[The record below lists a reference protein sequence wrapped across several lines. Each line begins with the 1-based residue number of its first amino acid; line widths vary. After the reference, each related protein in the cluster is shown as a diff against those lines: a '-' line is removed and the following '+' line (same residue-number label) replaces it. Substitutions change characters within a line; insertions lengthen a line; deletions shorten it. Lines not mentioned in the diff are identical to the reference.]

1 MLNLE
6 ANSFASVRFALFGF
20 DPNKHEQVRSRL
32 VSVGGVDVGEYG
44 PDCTHVIV
52 DKLVYDDPI
61 CIAARS
67 DGKSLVNSLWVD
79 HSLDVGVPVETYP
92 IMYRPVK
99 DFNGIPGAKGC
110 VMCLTGY
117 QRHDRDDIMT
127 LVGLMGAQFSKPLVA
142 NRVTHLICYKFEG
155 EKYELAQKMKKIK
168 LINHRWL
175 EDCLKAWKLLPE
187 ENYSKSG
194 YELEM
199 ESEAKDS
206 EDEMPDHD
214 TKLIRGS
221 PHNLQPKSPVN
232 QNTPLTAGRLPNAE
246 PVGSS
251 TVVRAKDVT
260 LSIKLEKE
268 SDQAKKS
275 ISPRI
280 SQLEPRSMDDGNI
293 DGPKPSSLLNL
304 YGAVS
309 LSTGVDADPP
319 TSSTSAKRLSDT
331 NASKLSASSHAKKTS
346 RRSTLSLQQG
356 VVSDNN
362 TTPNDRLTEDK
373 KCPSLHDLKNGIS
386 AYVPHEIPSSRRKLP
401 EEGGPI
407 SSPSLKRKMIDSAD
421 FSPPRFKFQKSNGP
435 CRKQDAAEETVV
447 SINGSCKMTEHT
459 LEDPCALL
467 VMDASVTPNHPS
479 QNSPHSPEKTSFA
492 TKHPISRN
500 LTSDLANE
508 SGPSSLSPFA
518 AAIPGKG
525 KEEQQNQQHL
535 VSPPVKDIKAVKCGS
550 PILNAILA
558 FDTSTPKSTRKSS
571 FRMTLGSRPKLN
583 AGSSAKRKGSINLT
597 GISSGK
603 NASVL
608 SEPEIG
614 VSGHPAIVNDHTDTA
629 AALPT
634 NDCSELANQSDANPQ
649 LVDDETEP
657 PVEVDNLRNAAA
669 EDDETLAREIQHEVE
684 VCNDKPTE
692 VASVRQGGP
701 RKRESAKRKKPL
713 SARSEKS
720 STMVKVLEPK
730 KPIESENNEVG
741 KVGKNIKKNPI
752 AKQSTLFQP
761 LSDTKHVVLMKKLQ
775 ESPSS
780 EKENQ
785 PVTEEEELATE
796 NKQNTPPN
804 GSTDNG
810 KSTARAKQTLKR
822 YTQKVANVTSRP
834 SQNLQ
839 GLGSTEDRAWFI
851 LSGHRLQRKEF
862 LKVIKKLK
870 GRLCRDSHQWSYQA
884 THFIAPEPIRRTEK
898 FFAAVASGCWVLK
911 TDYLAAST
919 EAGKLLPEEPYEW
932 HENGL
937 TRDGTIN
944 LEAPRKWR
952 LLKGRTGHGAFHG
965 MQIIIYGDCIA
976 PSLDT
981 LKRVIKAGDG
991 TILATSP
998 PYTRFLNSEVDFAIV
1013 SPGMPRVDLW
1023 VQEFLRHE
1031 IPCVLT
1037 DYLVEYVCKPGFSL
1051 EKHVQYNTQAW
1062 AARSLAK
1069 LVNRSE
1075 EILESPATSD
1085 DQVNDKDDIACLVC
1099 GSVDRGEVMLIC
1111 GNESGTV
1118 GCGAGTHIDCCDPP
1132 LDKVPEEDWFCAK
1145 CQRWQDSIS

>member
-1 MLNLE
+1 
-6 ANSFASVRFALFGF
+6 
-20 DPNKHEQVRSRL
+20 
-32 VSVGGVDVGEYG
+32 
-44 PDCTHVIV
+44 
-52 DKLVYDDPI
+52 
-61 CIAARS
+61 
-67 DGKSLVNSLWVD
+67 
-79 HSLDVGVPVETYP
+79 
-92 IMYRPVK
+92 
-99 DFNGIPGAKGC
+99 
-110 VMCLTGY
+110 
-117 QRHDRDDIMT
+117 
-127 LVGLMGAQFSKPLVA
+127 
-142 NRVTHLICYKFEG
+142 
-155 EKYELAQKMKKIK
+155 
-168 LINHRWL
+168 
-175 EDCLKAWKLLPE
+175 
-187 ENYSKSG
+187 
-194 YELEM
+194 M

-221 PHNLQPKSPVN
+221 PHNLQQKSPVH
-232 QNTPLTAGRLPNAE
+232 QSTPLTAGRLPNAE

-260 LSIKLEKE
+260 PSIKLEKG

-275 ISPRI
+275 ISRI
-280 SQLEPRSMDDGNI
+280 SQLEPKSMDDGKI

-304 YGAVS
+304 NDAVS
-309 LSTGVDADPP
+309 LSTGVDTDPP
-319 TSSTSAKRLSDT
+319 TSSTSAKRLSDA

-346 RRSTLSLQQG
+346 RRSTLSLHQG
-356 VVSDNN
+356 VVSGNN
-362 TTPNDRLTEDK
+362 TTPNDRLTEGK
-373 KCPSLHDLKNGIS
+373 KCPSLHDLENGIS
-386 AYVPHEIPSSRRKLP
+386 ANVSHEIPSSRRKLP
-401 EEGGPI
+401 EEGGPNC
-407 SSPSLKRKMIDSAD
+407 SPSLKRKMIDSAD
-421 FSPPRFKFQKSNGP
+421 FSPPRLKFQKSNGS

-447 SINGSCKMTEHT
+447 SVNGSCEMTEHT
-459 LEDPCALL
+459 LEDPCALP

-479 QNSPHSPEKTSFA
+479 QNAPHSPEKRSSA

-500 LTSDLANE
+500 LTSDLANG
-508 SGPSSLSPFA
+508 SGRSSSSPFA
-518 AAIPGKG
+518 APSPGKG
-525 KEEQQNQQHL
+525 KEEQQNQQRL

-550 PILNAILA
+550 PILNAIPAL
-558 FDTSTPKSTRKSS
+558 DTSTPKSTRKSS
-571 FRMTLGSRPKLN
+571 SGKILGSRPKLN
-583 AGSSAKRKGSINLT
+583 AGSSAKQKGSIHLIR
-597 GISSGK
+597 ISSGK

-614 VSGHPAIVNDHTDTA
+614 ASGHPAIVNDHTDTA

-634 NDCSELANQSDANPQ
+634 NDCSELENQSDANPQ

-692 VASVRQGGP
+692 DASVGQGGP
-701 RKRESAKRKKPL
+701 RKHELAKRKKPVL
-713 SARSEKS
+713 ARSEKS
-720 STMVKVLEPK
+720 STMGNVLEPK
-730 KPIESENNEVG
+730 TPIESENNEVG
-741 KVGKNIKKNPI
+741 KVGKNIKNPI
-752 AKQSTLFQP
+752 TKRSKLLQP
-761 LSDTKHVVLMKKLQ
+761 LSDTKHLVLMKKLQ

-785 PVTEEEELATE
+785 PVIEEEELATE
-796 NKQNTPPN
+796 NRQNTPPN

-822 YTQKVANVTSRP
+822 CTQKVANVTSRP
-834 SQNLQ
+834 SRNLQ

-851 LSGHRLQRKEF
+851 LSGHRFQRKEF
-862 LKVIKKLK
+862 QKVIKKLK

-884 THFIAPEPIRRTEK
+884 THFIGPEPIRRTEK
-898 FFAAVASGCWVLK
+898 FFAAAASGCWVLK

-965 MQIIIYGDCIA
+965 MRIIIYGDCIA

-991 TILATSP
+991 RILATSP

-1013 SPGMPRVDLW
+1013 CPGMPRVDLW

-1031 IPCVLT
+1031 IPCVLA

-1085 DQVNDKDDIACLVC
+1085 DQVNNKDDVACLVC

-1118 GCGAGTHIDCCDPP
+1118 GCGTGTHIDCCDPP
-1132 LDKVPEEDWFCAK
+1132 LYKVPEED
-1145 CQRWQDSIS
+1145 